1 MINYK
6 KISGFFS
13 KYINQISIL
22 LFLIVF
28 FAINLYD
35 MKYKFNKAMISGN
48 KYYIVFSILTLL
60 IFLIVLILCK
70 KMKDFKEESIPKIFV
85 ISSIL
90 IGGGLLILSPLFT
103 GSDEH
108 NHYYRIY
115 EISSGNLV
123 TPTNKYVGGKL
134 PESLK
139 NTFIEGAGV
148 NT

>member
-48 KYYIVFSILTLL
+48 KYYIVFSILTLSPANIPVIAVSIFG
-60 IFLIVLILCK
+60 IFL
-70 KMKDFKEESIPKIFV
+70 
-85 ISSIL
+85 
-90 IGGGLLILSPLFT
+90 
-103 GSDEH
+103 
-108 NHYYRIY
+108 
-115 EISSGNLV
+115 
-123 TPTNKYVGGKL
+123 
-134 PESLK
+134 
-139 NTFIEGAGV
+139 
-148 NT
+148 